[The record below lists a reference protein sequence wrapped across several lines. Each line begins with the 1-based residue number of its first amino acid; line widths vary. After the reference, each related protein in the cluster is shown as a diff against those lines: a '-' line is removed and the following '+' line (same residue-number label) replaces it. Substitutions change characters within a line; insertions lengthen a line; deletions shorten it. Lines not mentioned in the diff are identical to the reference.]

1 MVFLK
6 VAHCVA
12 ALVVKLNQTSLKKVK
27 HENLDIKR
35 VYKLRVKFL
44 PQKHNEADVWSSKP
58 QLRSLFTMV
67 ILRLSLFDA
76 LVV

>member
-12 ALVVKLNQTSLKKVK
+12 ALVVKLKETSLKKVK
-27 HENLDIKR
+27 HEKLDIKR

-44 PQKHNEADVWSSKP
+44 PQEQNEADVWSWKP

-76 LVV
+76 LVA